1 MGSEPGQMRTWII
14 TFLVALLLIAGC
26 GEGMGYLAYVFTG
39 PKKVDP
45 VYNFPRGKKVLVFV
59 DDMAMPVSD
68 IAIKS
73 ELTDRLNKKLVDN
86 GVAAQ
91 CVPYQQLLNLMAA
104 TPDFNSL
111 SIGKIG
117 AKLQADL
124 VLYVNIDE
132 FTLKE
137 EEGVPL
143 WRGKLKTTLRVIDT
157 KDGRLWPVD
166 QVWGYPVGAVET
178 PPSSDSSPTYGT
190 IVTKALAKLASSKI
204 AKLFH
209 EHKVDPYET
218 NWQSNH
224 SNW

>member
-1 MGSEPGQMRTWII
+1 MRTWII
-14 TFLVALLLIAGC
+14 TLLVALLPIAGC
-26 GEGMGYLAYVFTG
+26 GEGMGYLAYVFSG
-39 PKKVDP
+39 PNKVDP
-45 VYNFPRGKKVLVFV
+45 VYSFPKGKKVLVLV
-59 DDMAMPVSD
+59 DDIAMPVSD

-73 ELTDRLNKKLVDN
+73 ELTNRLNRKLVDN
-86 GVAAQ
+86 GVAAE
-91 CVPYQQLLNLMAA
+91 CVPYGQLLNLMAA
-104 TPDFNSL
+104 TPDFNAL
-111 SIGKIG
+111 SIGKVG

-157 KDGRLWPVD
+157 KDGRLWPIAPA
-166 QVWGYPVGAVET
+166 WGYPVDAVET
-178 PPSSDSSPTYGT
+178 PPSSNSSPAYGT
-190 IVTKALAKLASSKI
+190 IVTKALAKLASSEI
-204 AKLFH
+204 AKLFY

-218 NWQSNH
+218 DWGSDH